1 MCYNITIKR
10 KELITIEAILNSI
23 TDARV
28 TRAGAIEAVPSSPAL
43 AAVSPIGANP
53 DLSASLPAG
62 ANPDPSALTPS
73 AATPDPSSPPAAV
86 PSLPPARRGRYSRYS
101 PERLKKR
108 LSRLEFKAIDCLEE
122 ILADAS
128 AKAADRISAA
138 KLSFDVAQRQSA
150 SEPASDGIVHVI
162 FEGSPVEYAE

>member
-28 TRAGAIEAVPSSPAL
+28 TRAGAVEAVPSSPAL

-53 DLSASLPAG
+53 DLSAPTPA
-62 ANPDPSALTPS
+62 SATQGLASVPPATTTPG
-73 AATPDPSSPPAAV
+73 PSS
-86 PSLPPARRGRYSRYS
+86 PARRGRYSRYS